1 MMTNKK
7 HKVCEDQIINS
18 MKIDD
23 CEWLVF
29 NHANLP
35 KHYKNQIIVYDT
47 NNCKQLQYCMM

>member
-29 NHANLP
+29 NYAKFAAKTL
-35 KHYKNQIIVYDT
+35 
-47 NNCKQLQYCMM
+47 